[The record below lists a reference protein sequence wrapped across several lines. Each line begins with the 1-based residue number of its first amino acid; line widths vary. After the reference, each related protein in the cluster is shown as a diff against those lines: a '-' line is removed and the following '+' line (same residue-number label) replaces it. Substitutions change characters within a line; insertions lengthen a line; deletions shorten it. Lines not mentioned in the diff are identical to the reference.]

1 MSRMEPSSFIVSYV
15 HVCVCATYGYF
26 QYCIQRLLHL
36 LMSFSHNW
44 FDLWVVSVKV
54 IFKSE

>member
-1 MSRMEPSSFIVSYV
+1 MSRMEPSFFIVSYV
-15 HVCVCATYGYF
+15 RVCVCAPLMVIFNTAKHP
-26 QYCIQRLLHL
+26 LHL

>member
-1 MSRMEPSSFIVSYV
+1 MSRIDPSFFIVSYV
-15 HVCVCATYGYF
+15 HVCVPLMVIFNTAK
-26 QYCIQRLLHL
+26 RMLHL
-36 LMSFSHNW
+36 LMSFPHNW